1 MNHDVLQKEEYDVC
15 ICTDVLSCHLISDV
29 FKTDFVSKMFHR
41 SFTLF
46 SRIAWSALDSSSIR
60 SLLPQ
65 VLSTSLVLPSFT
77 SAVDRHL

>member
-46 SRIAWSALDSSSIR
+46 SRIAWSALDSSRII
-60 SLLPQ
+60 
-65 VLSTSLVLPSFT
+65 T
-77 SAVDRHL
+77 SALDRQLGREQRKPS

>member
-46 SRIAWSALDSSSIR
+46 SRIARSALDSSRII
-60 SLLPQ
+60 
-65 VLSTSLVLPSFT
+65 T
-77 SAVDRHL
+77 SALHRQL